1 MNFRD
6 KLQAAADRN
15 DSLLCVGLDPRAEQV
30 PTGDVLTFCREII
43 AATHDLACAYKPQ
56 SAFFEALGV
65 DGWRILRDVIAAVPD
80 GIPVLLDV
88 KRGDVAST
96 AEAYATACYDVL
108 GADAVTVN
116 PYLGGDS
123 VAPFL
128 ARPDKTAFIV
138 CRTSNPGAGDVQD
151 LAVPGDAVTGNGNP
165 AEGGAQPLFL
175 RVADLAR
182 EWGAPHGNSG
192 LVVGATYPGELRLVR
207 DRCPDLPILL
217 PGIGAQGGDLEA
229 SVQAGV
235 DQEGGGLL
243 VSASRS
249 VMYASAGP
257 DWAEA
262 ARQAAARLRDQIN
275 AVRRGQAALPE
286 R

>member
-15 DSLLCVGLDPRAEQV
+15 DSLLCVGLDPRAGQV

-43 AATHDLACAYKPQ
+43 AATRDLVCAYKPQ

-128 ARPDKTAFIV
+128 TRPEKTAFIV

-151 LAVPGDAVTGNGNP
+151 LAVPGA
-165 AEGGAQPLFL
+165 GGEQPLYL

-182 EWGAPHGNSG
+182 EWGAAHGNAG

-235 DQEGGGLL
+235 DQDGGGLL

-249 VMYASAGP
+249 VIYASEGP

-262 ARQAAARLRDQIN
+262 AHRAAARLRDQIN